1 MIHLPTLAIFVVLL
15 ALVSVGCGR
24 RPAES
29 PQAAPAPIPP
39 SSPPLPAGPQ
49 RAYLCA
55 DGFPFLVQIEGETAH
70 VTLPDRSVALPLMP
84 AASGSKYDDGEV
96 LFWSQGPTA
105 LISADG
111 ELHRDCQPGPPQQ
124 R

>member
-1 MIHLPTLAIFVVLL
+1 MRLPSLAIFILL
-15 ALVSVGCGR
+15 PALVSLGCGP
-24 RPAES
+24 RPEES

-39 SSPPLPAGPQ
+39 SSAPLPAGPQ
-49 RAYLCA
+49 RAYVCA
-55 DGFPFLVQIEGETAH
+55 DGFPFLVQIEGETAR

-96 LFWSQGPTA
+96 MFWSHGPTA
-105 LISADG
+105 LLSADG
-111 ELHRDCQPGPPQQ
+111 EVHRDCQPGPPQQ

>member
-1 MIHLPTLAIFVVLL
+1 MRAPAAALSLALL
-15 ALVSVGCGR
+15 ALVSVGCGQ
-24 RPAES
+24 RPEEI
-29 PQAAPAPIPP
+29 PKAAPAPIPA

-49 RAYLCA
+49 RAYVCA
-55 DGFPFLVQIEGETAH
+55 DGFPFLVQIEGETAR
-70 VTLPDRSVALPLMP
+70 VTLPDRSVALPLMQ

-96 LFWSQGPTA
+96 TFWSQGPTA
-105 LISADG
+105 LLSADG